1 MLRQIYIYRK
11 RDLLYYRKFGK
22 AIQEK
27 NFDSILEELEEEAF
41 GKNPNEMNS
50 YIYFKYRIAYLTDR
64 ALDLIFIFVTGLTD
78 DPENVEKELIRCKKE
93 FLNIFEEIIKKDK
106 YDNLT
111 FQVFDPT
118 TDSIHK
124 NLRPKIALIGF
135 SGVGKTTITRLIK
148 AEEIPMK
155 HIPTITGDIATI
167 KIGKLHF
174 HLWDFAGQE
183 QFSYLWTNF
192 IKGSDAVL
200 LITESTLENVEKS
213 KFFLELINEQAPNAH
228 TSVIANKQDLDDAMK
243 PEEIE
248 EILGLK
254 AYSMIAIDKD
264 NRDKMI
270 KIVADILEM
279 DATISPLLKP
289 LLERDEK
296 MEKAQKALENE
307 KFKIAANLF
316 EDISDLCL
324 DLGDDSLSNEFYTKA
339 QKIKSMIQKAKER
352 SLKEKPKEAPIKEKA
367 KKEGEIKVKEEV
379 EGKKEIKKKKLLKPK
394 IKPITLSG
402 SKVKMPFQQSP
413 KEIAQEPSEEIPQ
426 ELPEEVPEE
435 PPEEVPQEPPEKIPQ
450 ELPEEVPEEPPEK
463 IPQELPEEVP
473 EEPPEKIP
481 QEPPEEV
488 PEEPPE
494 KIPQEPPEKIPQEPP
509 EEVPQEPPEKIPQE
523 PPEEVPEEP
532 PEEVPQEPPEK
543 IPQEPPEKIPQEPP
557 EEVPQ
562 EPPEEVPQEPPEEVP
577 EEPPEEIPEEPPE
590 EIPEEPPEE
599 GTREIEEIKR
609 EEFLEHPAEEEL
621 RLELNPEDFM
631 VKKRSK
637 KVSVVPKDAKNKLKT
652 SSFGHV
658 INPEKSVSIEKSNK
672 ETLEVKSKTSE
683 VEKKEDKRAV
693 AEIAPELKT
702 SSEKEDTIIS
712 PQKEKEPQ
720 EIVEA
725 TNVVAQPSSKSS
737 LKQKKTLESELM
749 DLRIQKA
756 KISKMLL
763 DFEMK
768 ELSGEITEDELKQKS
783 AKLSKMEERLN
794 TQIKE
799 LEDLINE

>member
-450 ELPEEVPEEPPEK
+450 E
-463 IPQELPEEVP
+463 
-473 EEPPEKIP
+473 
-481 QEPPEEV
+481 
-488 PEEPPE
+488 
-494 KIPQEPPEKIPQEPP
+494 
-509 EEVPQEPPEKIPQE
+509 
-523 PPEEVPEEP
+523 
-532 PEEVPQEPPEK
+532 
-543 IPQEPPEKIPQEPP
+543 PPEKIPQEPP

>member
-27 NFDSILEELEEEAF
+27 NFDSILDELEGEAF

-64 ALDLIFIFVTGLTD
+64 ELDLIFIFVTGLTD

-106 YDNLT
+106 GDNLT

-124 NLRPKIALIGF
+124 KLRPKISLVGF

-200 LITESTLENVEKS
+200 LITDSTLENVEKS

-228 TSVIANKQDLDDAMK
+228 TSVIANKQDLDDALN

-316 EDISDLCL
+316 EEISDLCL
-324 DLGDDSLSNEFYTKA
+324 DLGDDSLSHEFYIKA
-339 QKIKSMIQKAKER
+339 QKIKSMLQKAKEK
-352 SLKEKPKEAPIKEKA
+352 SLKKKIKEVPIEKKP
-367 KKEGEIKVKEEV
+367 KKEGEIKEKQEFKGE
-379 EGKKEIKKKKLLKPK
+379 KEIKKKKKLSKPK
-394 IKPITLSG
+394 IKPI
-402 SKVKMPFQQSP
+402 PFKDAKNKKP
-413 KEIAQEPSEEIPQ
+413 PQ
-426 ELPEEVPEE
+426 G
-435 PPEEVPQEPPEKIPQ
+435 PPEELPP
-450 ELPEEVPEEPPEK
+450 
-463 IPQELPEEVP
+463 
-473 EEPPEKIP
+473 
-481 QEPPEEV
+481 
-488 PEEPPE
+488 
-494 KIPQEPPEKIPQEPP
+494 
-509 EEVPQEPPEKIPQE
+509 
-523 PPEEVPEEP
+523 
-532 PEEVPQEPPEK
+532 
-543 IPQEPPEKIPQEPP
+543 
-557 EEVPQ
+557 
-562 EPPEEVPQEPPEEVP
+562 
-577 EEPPEEIPEEPPE
+577 EPPEEIAPEPAEEVAPEAPE
-590 EIPEEPPEE
+590 EIAPEPAKEVAPEPAK
-599 GTREIEEIKR
+599 EIEEIQQ
-609 EEFLEHPAEEEL
+609 EEFSEHLAEEET

-658 INPEKSVSIEKSNK
+658 INPEKSASIAKSIEENLKANA
-672 ETLEVKSKTSE
+672 ETSEIKKKKDKKPVVPISPEIKTSFEAEEPIPSAQIEKQAAE
-683 VEKKEDKRAV
+683 VAAPTKNG
-693 AEIAPELKT
+693 AEI
-702 SSEKEDTIIS
+702 SS
-712 PQKEKEPQ
+712 
-720 EIVEA
+720 A
-725 TNVVAQPSSKSS
+725 SS
-737 LKQKKTLESELM
+737 LKQKKNLESELM

-768 ELSGEITEDELKQKS
+768 ELSGEITEDELKQNT

-794 TQIKE
+794 AQIKE

>member
-27 NFDSILEELEEEAF
+27 NFDSILEELEAEAY
-41 GKNPNEMNS
+41 GKKPNEMNS

-64 ALDLIFIFVTGLTD
+64 KLDLIFIFITGLTD

-93 FLNIFEEIIKKDK
+93 FLNIFEEIIQKGK

-124 NLRPKIALIGF
+124 NLRPKISLVGF

-200 LITESTLENVEKS
+200 LISDSTLENVEKS

-228 TSVIANKQDLDDAMK
+228 TSVIGNKQDLDEAMN

-254 AYSMIAIDKD
+254 AYSMIAIDAD

-270 KIVADILEM
+270 KIIADILEM
-279 DATISPLLKP
+279 DATLSPLLKP

-296 MEKAQKALENE
+296 MKKAQKALENE
-307 KFKIAANLF
+307 KFKQAAKLF
-316 EDISDLCL
+316 EEISDLCL
-324 DLGDDSLSNEFYTKA
+324 DLGDDSLSHEFYIKS
-339 QKIKSMIQKAKER
+339 QKIRTMLQEAKQK
-352 SLKEKPKEAPIKEKA
+352 SLKVRTKEAPPEEKPK
-367 KKEGEIKVKEEV
+367 KEE
-379 EGKKEIKKKKLLKPK
+379 EIEEKQKIKKKKSLKPK
-394 IKPITLSG
+394 VKPLPLKESEIKKPS
-402 SKVKMPFQQSP
+402 SEPPEKVP
-413 KEIAQEPSEEIPQ
+413 QEPVEEIPAG
-426 ELPEEVPEE
+426 ELLEE
-435 PPEEVPQEPPEKIPQ
+435 PPEEKLQQ
-450 ELPEEVPEEPPEK
+450 
-463 IPQELPEEVP
+463 Q
-473 EEPPEKIP
+473 
-481 QEPPEEV
+481 
-488 PEEPPE
+488 
-494 KIPQEPPEKIPQEPP
+494 
-509 EEVPQEPPEKIPQE
+509 
-523 PPEEVPEEP
+523 
-532 PEEVPQEPPEK
+532 
-543 IPQEPPEKIPQEPP
+543 
-557 EEVPQ
+557 
-562 EPPEEVPQEPPEEVP
+562 
-577 EEPPEEIPEEPPE
+577 PEEITKEKEK
-590 EIPEEPPEE
+590 IQ
-599 GTREIEEIKR
+599 K
-609 EEFLEHPAEEEL
+609 EEFLKPPIEEDIRIEF
-621 RLELNPEDFM
+621 NPEEFI

-637 KVSVVPKDAKNKLKT
+637 KVSVVPNDAKNKLKT
-652 SSFGHV
+652 TSFGHV
-658 INPEKSVSIEKSNK
+658 INPEKSVSISKAIEENLGAKPINSQ
-672 ETLEVKSKTSE
+672 VK
-683 VEKKEDKRAV
+683 KKKDKKAV
-693 AEIAPELKT
+693 ASISPALGT
-702 SSEKEDTIIS
+702 SSKIEESSIPSVVEEK
-712 PQKEKEPQ
+712 PAEKVETPE
-720 EIVEA
+720 EIVED
-725 TNVVAQPSSKSS
+725 SSKSA
-737 LKQKKTLESELM
+737 LKQRKTLESELM

-768 ELSGEITEDELKQKS
+768 ELLGEITEDELKQKTQ
-783 AKLSKMEERLN
+783 KLAKMEERLN
-794 TQIKE
+794 IQIKE
-799 LEDLINE
+799 LEDLIND

>member
-1 MLRQIYIYRK
+1 MLRQIYIFRK

-27 NFDSILEELEEEAF
+27 NFDSILDELEGEAF

-64 ALDLIFIFVTGLTD
+64 ELDLLFIFITGLSD
-78 DPENVEKELIRCKKE
+78 DPENVEKELIRLKKE

-106 YDNLT
+106 GDNLT

-124 NLRPKIALIGF
+124 KLRPKISLVGF

-200 LITESTLENVEKS
+200 LITDSTLENVEKS

-228 TSVIANKQDLDDAMK
+228 TSVIANKQDLDDALN

-316 EDISDLCL
+316 EEISDLCL
-324 DLGDDSLSNEFYTKA
+324 DLGDDSLSHEFYIKA
-339 QKIKSMIQKAKER
+339 QKIKSMLQKATEK
-352 SLKEKPKEAPIKEKA
+352 SLKEGTKEVPIEKKP
-367 KKEGEIKVKEEV
+367 KKEGEIKEKQEFKGE
-379 EGKKEIKKKKLLKPK
+379 KEIKKKKKLSKPK
-394 IKPITLSG
+394 IKPI
-402 SKVKMPFQQSP
+402 PFKDAKNKKP
-413 KEIAQEPSEEIPQ
+413 PQ
-426 ELPEEVPEE
+426 G
-435 PPEEVPQEPPEKIPQ
+435 PPEELPP
-450 ELPEEVPEEPPEK
+450 
-463 IPQELPEEVP
+463 
-473 EEPPEKIP
+473 
-481 QEPPEEV
+481 
-488 PEEPPE
+488 
-494 KIPQEPPEKIPQEPP
+494 
-509 EEVPQEPPEKIPQE
+509 
-523 PPEEVPEEP
+523 
-532 PEEVPQEPPEK
+532 
-543 IPQEPPEKIPQEPP
+543 
-557 EEVPQ
+557 
-562 EPPEEVPQEPPEEVP
+562 
-577 EEPPEEIPEEPPE
+577 EPPEEIAPEPAEEVAPEAPE
-590 EIPEEPPEE
+590 EIAPEPAKEVAPETPEEVAPETPEEVAPETPEEVAPEAPEEVPPETPE
-599 GTREIEEIKR
+599 EVPPETPEEIAPEPAKEVAPEPAKEIEEIQQ
-609 EEFLEHPAEEEL
+609 EEFSEHLAEEET

-658 INPEKSVSIEKSNK
+658 INPEKSASIAKSIEENLKANA
-672 ETLEVKSKTSE
+672 ETSEIKKKKDKKPVVPISPEIKTSFEAEEPIPSAQIEKQAAE
-683 VEKKEDKRAV
+683 VAAPTKNG
-693 AEIAPELKT
+693 AEI
-702 SSEKEDTIIS
+702 SS
-712 PQKEKEPQ
+712 
-720 EIVEA
+720 A
-725 TNVVAQPSSKSS
+725 SS
-737 LKQKKTLESELM
+737 LKQKKNLESELM

-768 ELSGEITEDELKQKS
+768 ELSGEITEDELKQNT

-794 TQIKE
+794 AQIKE